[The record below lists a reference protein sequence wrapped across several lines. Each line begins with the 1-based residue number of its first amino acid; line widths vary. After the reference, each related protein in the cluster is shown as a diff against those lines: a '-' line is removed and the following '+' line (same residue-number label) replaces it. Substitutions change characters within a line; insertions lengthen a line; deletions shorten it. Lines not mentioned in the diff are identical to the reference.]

1 MDIFIGK
8 EIFRRFNN
16 VNQDIINNYDTFY
29 NSTFNNAN
37 AYFFGFIIIYT
48 LSQGT
53 PKALDILHEIQEK
66 YSDDNI
72 VKELYCKLLKY
83 KITGNRLS
91 YVYEN
96 KCNSD
101 VDVLINTDFSQ
112 FSDVY
117 FYAFY

>member
-8 EIFRRFNN
+8 EIFEKFSNLN
-16 VNQDIINNYDTFY
+16 EDIINKCDTFY

-37 AYFFGFIIIYT
+37 AYFFGFIIIYY

-53 PKALDILHEIQEK
+53 PKALEILHQIQEK

-101 VDVLINTDFSQ
+101 VDTLMNTDFSQ